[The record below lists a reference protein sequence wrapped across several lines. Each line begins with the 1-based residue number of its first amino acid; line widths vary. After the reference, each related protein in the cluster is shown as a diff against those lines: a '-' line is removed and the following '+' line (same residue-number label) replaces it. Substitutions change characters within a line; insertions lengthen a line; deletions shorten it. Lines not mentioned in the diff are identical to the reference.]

1 MMLRITVD
9 RNVDSIA
16 VRLEGKLVGAWVQ
29 EFRAVWSNVQSN
41 GSRVV
46 ISLTGVSS
54 IDVLGRCLLAEVYGA
69 GGRLT
74 GSGLL
79 AKSLIE
85 DVTGIP
91 S

>member
-1 MMLRITVD
+1 MLRITVD
-9 RNVDSIA
+9 QQADPIA
-16 VRLEGKLVGAWVQ
+16 VQLEGKLVGAWVQ
-29 EFRAVWSNVQSN
+29 ELRQVWSGLRSTGNC
-41 GSRVV
+41 VV
-46 ISLTGVSS
+46 ISLTGISS
-54 IDVLGRCLLAEVYGA
+54 VDVLGRGLLLEIHFA
-69 GGRLT
+69 GGVLT